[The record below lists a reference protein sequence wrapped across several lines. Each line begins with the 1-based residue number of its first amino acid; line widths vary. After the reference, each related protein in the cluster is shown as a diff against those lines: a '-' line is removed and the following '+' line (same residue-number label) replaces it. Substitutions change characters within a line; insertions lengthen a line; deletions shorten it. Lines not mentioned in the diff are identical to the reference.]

1 MKKSI
6 TLLLFALSFILCA
19 STNAFC
25 QAENIVPNPG
35 FEQKGDDTLAAG
47 WQTKAYRGTE
57 VEFTL
62 DEKVHHS
69 GNLAFKARFAEKGGS
84 AMLFP
89 KDKIDQVTPGQT
101 YKISLWIKA
110 QDLGY
115 SPNFIAPALRFN
127 FRPTRITPMP
137 TIDLMSEMKGILEWK
152 ELSLVSKAPA
162 DAEEVSLQ
170 IMLTKGTI
178 WIDDVTITPV
188 TGE

>member
-6 TLLLFALSFILCA
+6 ILLLFALSFILCA
-19 STNAFC
+19 TTNALC
-25 QAENIVPNPG
+25 QSQNLVPNPG

-69 GNLAFKARFAEKGGS
+69 GDLALKARFAEKGGS

-89 KDKIDQVTPGQT
+89 KEKIDQVTPGQT
-101 YKISLWIKA
+101 YNISLWIKA
-110 QDLGY
+110 QNLGY
-115 SPNFIAPALRFN
+115 SPNFIAPAVRFN
-127 FRPTRITPMP
+127 FRPTRIKPVP
-137 TIDLMSEMKGILEWK
+137 TIDLMAEMKGVLEWK
-152 ELSLVSKAPA
+152 ELSLTSKAPA
-162 DAEEVSLQ
+162 DAEEIILQ

-178 WIDDVTITPV
+178 WIDDVTITPIA
-188 TGE
+188 GE